1 MKKKLILLFSFV
13 SIVCFGQKINLQDI
27 IKNSYS
33 ANRDINIVKGYKINY
48 ILPYEIDFINKKY
61 DSKSNVNLYSNK
73 NEFLNYLKTQ
83 DGDVL
88 ILTIIYENL
97 RNNYIDLVLEIDKT
111 DYQKY
116 NNERPFLVFE
126 DKRSVRLKYDV
137 NKGWVFDKIIKIYDE
152 PSVDITN

>member
-13 SIVCFGQKINLQDI
+13 NILCFGQKINLQDV

-33 ANRDINIVKGYKINY
+33 ANKDISIIKGHEINY
-48 ILPYEIDFINKKY
+48 ILPYEIDFVNKEY

-83 DGDVL
+83 VDDVL
-88 ILTIIYENL
+88 ILTILYENFG
-97 RNNYIDLVLEIDKT
+97 NNYIDLVLEIDKT
-111 DYQKY
+111 DYKKY
-116 NNERPFLVFE
+116 NSERPFLVFE
-126 DKRSVRLKYDV
+126 DKRSVRLKYNP

-152 PSVDITN
+152 PSVGLTD